1 MQAILDSPD
10 RTTWSGER
18 DHAMWAT
25 FYNTG
30 ARVSEIVP
38 LQVKDLDLDQRG
50 CVRILGKGRKQRL
63 IPLWKST
70 LRILTRW
77 KERVPNKP
85 TTPLFPNRFGQPL
98 TRSGVKN
105 RLNRAVR
112 KATERCPSLS
122 GRKISPH
129 TLRHTTAMHLLQSGV
144 DVTVIALWLGHES
157 IETTHHYVEADL
169 AMKREALERV
179 SELPSSRRTYRPP
192 SDPLLAF
199 LESL

>member
-77 KERVPNKP
+77 KEHVPNKP